1 MEENFYRAPASS
13 LDKVDHV
20 ESAAVTDKFYVV
32 APAKF
37 LALYMATLGYYG
49 VYWFYRNWKQFKQ
62 QTGEDMWPVPR
73 AIFSVF
79 FTHQLARYVN
89 YTLDNQGRSFDW
101 NASLCATW
109 LVVLQ
114 ITANLSDR
122 MASKGLGSP
131 YSDALGLLLL
141 PVLALVHLKM
151 QRAINAACGDTD
163 GATNSKLSGANWAW
177 IIAGGLVWALALFG
191 LFGDAVE

>member
-32 APAKF
+32 APTKF

-49 VYWFYRNWKQFKQ
+49 IYWFYRNWKQFKQ

-79 FTHQLARYVN
+79 FTHQLARYVD
-89 YTLDNQGRSFDW
+89 YTLESQGRSFDW
-101 NASLCATW
+101 NARLCATW

-114 ITANLSDR
+114 ITCNVADR
-122 MASKGLGSP
+122 MAYKETASP
-131 YSDALGLLLL
+131 YSDI
-141 PVLALVHLKM
+141 LALLILPALALAHLTM

-163 GATNSKLSGANWAW
+163 GATNSKLTGANWAW
-177 IIAGGLVWALALFG
+177 IVAGGIIWALTLLG
-191 LFGDAVE
+191 LLDYVE

>member
-20 ESAAVTDKFYVV
+20 ESTAVTDKFYVV

-37 LALYMATLGYYG
+37 MTLFMATLGYYG
-49 VYWFYRNWKQFKQ
+49 IYWFYRNWKQFKQ

-73 AIFSVF
+73 AIFSIF
-79 FTHQLARYVN
+79 FTHQLARHVD
-89 YTLDNQGRSFDW
+89 YTLEGQGRKFNW
-101 NASLCATW
+101 NAGVCATW

-114 ITANLSDR
+114 VTCNVADR
-122 MASKGLGSP
+122 MAYKETGRP
-131 YSDALGLLLL
+131 YSDI
-141 PVLALVHLKM
+141 LALLILPALALAHLTM

-163 GATNSKLSGANWAW
+163 GATNSKLTGANWAW
-177 IIAGGLVWALALFG
+177 IVAGGIIWALTLLG
-191 LFGDAVE
+191 LLDYVE